1 MVLCTCAAVA
11 AAQDPAPTRE
21 DLLRRGRA
29 AKVAHA
35 TAYTPNWL
43 ERWLVKVE
51 NEPTTEDL
59 FRASDGVYLRAGGI
73 TTGAGF
79 TLGPAYRASGLLGD
93 RVDFNARAALSVR
106 RYWLGEVEVSLP
118 RLAGGHLFAL
128 AFARQS
134 EFAEEDFFGLGP
146 ESEEADRVDFLL
158 RNTAVGGRVGVHAG
172 PYLSIGSGVEYFT
185 PRVGRG
191 RDASFPSVEE
201 VFAQD
206 VAGLRAKPN
215 FVRYE
220 AFADLDYAEPAGNPR
235 SGGRYHVAYSFYD
248 DVREHQFR
256 FNRVD
261 VDLQQYVSVLKQ
273 RRVLALRA
281 VSSFSG
287 DTGVGQDIPFY
298 LQRTLG
304 GSRSLRGVR
313 DFRFRDRHLM
323 LFQAEYRWKIFPA
336 VDAALF
342 YDTGKVASRREDINL
357 RDLESDYG
365 IGFRFGTV
373 NGVFLRIDAA
383 FGGRDGAQLFIKFS
397 DVFDG
402 AF

>member
-1 MVLCTCAAVA
+1 M
-11 AAQDPAPTRE
+11 
-21 DLLRRGRA
+21 
-29 AKVAHA
+29 
-35 TAYTPNWL
+35 
-43 ERWLVKVE
+43 
-51 NEPTTEDL
+51 
-59 FRASDGVYLRAGGI
+59 
-73 TTGAGF
+73 
-79 TLGPAYRASGLLGD
+79 
-93 RVDFNARAALSVR
+93 
-106 RYWLGEVEVSLP
+106 
-118 RLAGGHLFAL
+118 
-128 AFARQS
+128 
-134 EFAEEDFFGLGP
+134 
-146 ESEEADRVDFLL
+146 
-158 RNTAVGGRVGVHAG
+158 GGRVGAHAG
-172 PYLSIGSGVEYFT
+172 PYFSIGSGVEYFT
-185 PRVGRG
+185 PRLGRG
-191 RDASFPSVEE
+191 RDARFSSIEE
-201 VFAQD
+201 VFQD
-206 VAGLRAKPN
+206 VPGLGAKPHV
-215 FVRYE
+215 VRYE
-220 AFADLDYAEPAGNPR
+220 LFADLDYAEPAGNPR
-235 SGGRYHVAYSFYD
+235 AGGRYHVAYSFYD

-281 VSSFSG
+281 VASFSG

-313 DFRFRDRHLM
+313 DFRFRDRHLI

-342 YDTGKVASRREDINL
+342 SDTGKVASRREDLTL

-365 IGFRFGTV
+365 IGFRFGTI

>member
-1 MVLCTCAAVA
+1 MT
-11 AAQDPAPTRE
+11 AQEPARTRQ
-21 DLLRRGRA
+21 DMLRRGRE
-29 AKVAHA
+29 AKVAQA
-35 TAYTPNWL
+35 TAYRPNWL

-51 NEPTTEDL
+51 QEPTPEDL
-59 FRASDGVYLRAGGI
+59 FRASDGIYLRAGGI

-79 TLGPAYRASGLLGD
+79 TLGPAYRASGLFGD

-118 RLAGGHLFAL
+118 RLAGGHLFAS

-146 ESEEADRVDFLL
+146 DSEEADRVDFLL
-158 RNTAVGGRVGVHAG
+158 RNTAVGGRVGAHAG
-172 PYLSIGSGVEYFT
+172 PYLSIGSGVEYFR

-191 RDASFPSVEE
+191 RDANFSSVEE
-201 VFAQD
+201 VFQD
-206 VAGLRAKPN
+206 LPGLGAKPHV
-215 FVRYE
+215 VRYE
-220 AFADLDYAEPAGNPR
+220 LFADLDYAEPAGHPR

-248 DVREHQFR
+248 DVGEDRFR

-261 VDLQQYVSVLKQ
+261 VDLRQYVSVLKQ

-281 VSSFSG
+281 VASFSG
-287 DTGVGQDIPFY
+287 DIGVGQAIPFY

-342 YDTGKVASRREDINL
+342 YDTGKVASRRKDL
-357 RDLESDYG
+357 TLHDLESDYG

-402 AF
+402 TF